1 MPSFTIIDTVARIEK
16 KFPLGCEVVLS
27 LARKSGWHA
36 DKTITDKGLA
46 DKIGSLE
53 RDYDVIG
60 FSLYHQLQYL
70 NIVPILK
77 SYGIPL
83 LTYDRTKSDPL
94 VCAGGAAVTSNPF
107 PIADFFDFIILG
119 DAEEVFPTIL
129 KLYRVAKRGAIPRS
143 GKPSALTSLAFR
155 SKADKDLF
163 LRRLAETFDCV
174 LVPKY
179 PRDNYKAAVAKDI
192 SEGLL
197 PPVREAIPCNG
208 AEGRQP
214 KIELARGCR
223 FNCSFCLQSVI
234 PYRENSL
241 SAIVPILYQYAPKSV
256 FLSANTPASYS
267 EFIPLLDYCKQEKI
281 YPRGLSER
289 LSSLSL
295 PVLEKMREL
304 KMIQANIGIE
314 GYSERL
320 RKMVKK
326 PISKKKLIS
335 SLTQVQRYIPI
346 LSLNF
351 ISHLPSVNAD
361 DVLEFKETMEAV
373 LFQRD
378 KEGLNTGYDFTITPF
393 IARPHTPMEL
403 CPYVEEKAEQL
414 AKEARMSLWE
424 QFTGV
429 KMKFEMSVARRKME
443 FLLSRGD
450 ESFCELFIKTYS
462 KYPTYYFH
470 QTFAEKIFNC
480 FSKSLDVS
488 YWLSGAVLSVSGG
501 NLPRGEVHPHWHR
514 ISFPVEASI

>member
-27 LARKSGWHA
+27 LARKAGWHA

-107 PIADFFDFIILG
+107 PVADFFDFIILG
-119 DAEEVFPTIL
+119 DAEEVFPQIL
-129 KLYRVAKRGAIPRS
+129 KLYSNAVTSPRCDTV
-143 GKPSALTSLAFR
+143 GTPSACSPSTTN
-155 SKADKDLF
+155 KDLF
-163 LRRLAETFDCV
+163 LRRLAEFESV

-179 PRDNYKAAVAKDI
+179 PRDSYKVAIVKDI
-192 SEGLL
+192 SSGIL
-197 PPVREAIPCNG
+197 PP
-208 AEGRQP
+208 AEGRQQ

-234 PYRENSL
+234 PYRENPL
-241 SAIVPILYQYAPKSV
+241 STLIPVLYQYAPKSV
-256 FLSANTPASYS
+256 MLSANTPTSYS
-267 EFIPLLDYCKQEKI
+267 EFLPLLDFCKQEKI
-281 YPRGLSER
+281 YPRGFSER
-289 LSSLSL
+289 LSSLTL
-295 PVLEKMREL
+295 PVLEKMKDL
-304 KMIQANIGIE
+304 KMVQANIGIE
-314 GYSERL
+314 GYSQRL
-320 RKMVKK
+320 REMVRK
-326 PISKKKLIS
+326 PISKEKLIAT
-335 SLTQVQRYIPI
+335 LCLIQRYIPI

-351 ISHLPSVNAD
+351 ISHLPSVNVD
-361 DVLEFKETMEAV
+361 DVLEFKDTMEAV

-403 CPYVEEKAEQL
+403 CPYREEKAEQL
-414 AKEARMSLWE
+414 AKEARTSLWE

-450 ESFCELFIKTYS
+450 ESFSELFIKTYS

-480 FSKSLDVS
+480 FAKDIGSRNGLDVD
-488 YWLSGAVLSVSGG
+488 YWLS
-501 NLPRGEVHPHWHR
+501 GEVHPHWHR
-514 ISFPVEASI
+514 TCLRATP

>member
-53 RDYDVIG
+53 RDYDIIC

-77 SYGIPL
+77 SFGIPL
-83 LTYDRTKSDPL
+83 HSSDRKKGDPM

-107 PIADFFDFIILG
+107 PIADFFDFILLG
-119 DAEEVFPTIL
+119 DAEEVFPQIL
-129 KLYRVAKRGAIPRS
+129 KLYRGAS
-143 GKPSALTSLAFR
+143 TSLAFR

-163 LRRLAETFDCV
+163 LRRLAEVESV

-179 PRDNYKAAVAKDI
+179 PRDSYKVAITKDI
-192 SEGLL
+192 SSGIL
-197 PPVREAIPCNG
+197 PP
-208 AEGRQP
+208 AEGRQQ

-234 PYRENSL
+234 PYRENPL
-241 SAIVPILYQYAPKSV
+241 STIIPVLYQYAPKSV
-256 FLSANTPASYS
+256 MLSANTPTSYS
-267 EFIPLLDYCKQEKI
+267 EFLPLLDFCKQEQI
-281 YPRGLSER
+281 YPRGFSER
-289 LSSLSL
+289 LSSLTL
-295 PVLEKMREL
+295 PVLEKMKEL
-304 KMIQANIGIE
+304 KMVQANIGIE
-314 GYSERL
+314 GYSQRL
-320 RKMVKK
+320 REMVRK
-326 PISKKKLIS
+326 PISKEKLIAT
-335 SLTQVQRYIPI
+335 LCLIQRYIPI

-351 ISHLPSVNAD
+351 ISHLPSVNVD
-361 DVLEFKETMEAV
+361 DVLEFKDTMEAV

-378 KEGLNTGYDFTITPF
+378 KEGLSTGYDFTITPF
-393 IARPHTPMEL
+393 MARPHTSMEL
-403 CPYVEEKAEQL
+403 YPYVEEKAEQL
-414 AKEARMSLWE
+414 AKEARTSLWE

-480 FSKSLDVS
+480 FSKDIGSRNGLDVD
-488 YWLSGAVLSVSGG
+488 YWLSSAVLSVSDG
-501 NLPRGEVHPHWHR
+501 NLPRGEVSPHWHR
-514 ISFPVEASI
+514 ISF

>member
-1 MPSFTIIDTVARIEK
+1 MPSLTIIDTVARRED
-16 KFPLGCEVVLS
+16 KFPLGCEIVLDI
-27 LARKSGWHA
+27 AKKAGWHA
-36 DKTITDKGLA
+36 EKTITDKGMA

-53 RDYDVIG
+53 KEYDIIG
-60 FSLYHQLQYL
+60 FSLYHQLQYF

-77 SYGIPL
+77 SFGMPF
-83 LTYDRTKSDPL
+83 LTYDRKKGDPII
-94 VCAGGAAVTSNPF
+94 CAGGAAVTSNPF
-107 PIADFFDFIILG
+107 PVASFFDFILLG
-119 DAEEVFPTIL
+119 DAEEVFSKIL
-129 KLYRVAKRGAIPRS
+129 KLY
-143 GKPSALTSLAFR
+143 
-155 SKADKDLF
+155 SKTNKDLF
-163 LRRLAETFDCV
+163 LRRIAETFSSV

-179 PRDNYKAAVAKDI
+179 PRADGYKVAIAKDI
-192 SEGLL
+192 SASLL
-197 PPVREAIPCNG
+197 PP

-267 EFIPLLDYCKQEKI
+267 EFLPLLDYCFTEKI
-281 YPRGLSER
+281 YPRGLSFM

-304 KMIQANIGIE
+304 NMIQANIGIE

-320 RKMVKK
+320 RQMIGK
-326 PISKKKLIS
+326 PISKEQLQNKLI
-335 SLTQVQRYIPI
+335 QIQRYIPI

-351 ISHLPSVNAD
+351 ISHLPIVSVL

-373 LFQRD
+373 LSQRD
-378 KEGLNTGYDFTITPF
+378 KEGWKTGYDFTTTPL

-403 CPYVEEKAEQL
+403 CPYVEEKAESL
-414 AKEARMSLWE
+414 ADSARISLLD
-424 QFTGV
+424 QFTSV
-429 KMKFEMSVARRKME
+429 KMKFSMSAARRKME

-450 ESFCELFIKTYS
+450 ESFRDLFIKTHS

-470 QTFAEKIFNC
+470 QTFAEKILNC
-480 FSKSLDVS
+480 FANGLDVD
-488 YWLSGAVLSVSGG
+488 YWLSA
-501 NLPRGEVHPHWHR
+501 EVRPHWHR
-514 ISFPVEASI
+514 ISF